1 VLISTYELGHQPFGL
16 ASPAAWL
23 RGQGYDVVTTD
34 LAVESLDT
42 DAVAAAGMIALYLP
56 MHTATRL
63 ACELIPRLRKIN
75 PSAHLCAYGLYA
87 PVNKDL
93 LRSLG
98 VETIVGG
105 EFEESLLVLA
115 DRLSS
120 TDAGPATRLDLPLI
134 SLAHQQFQ
142 TPDRTGL
149 PGLEAYARLRLP
161 AGGERVVGYT
171 EATRGCKH
179 LCRHCPI
186 VPVYGGRFRV
196 VQRDVV
202 LADIDRQ
209 ISAGAQHITFGDP
222 DFLNG
227 PRHAVRV
234 VEELHARHPDVT
246 YDVTIKVQHLVRHAD
261 VLPVL
266 ASTGCLLVTTAVEA
280 FDEEILLRFDKRHSR
295 EDFTIAVRLLRSLG
309 MALNPTFVAFTP
321 WTTRQ
326 VYTDFLAT
334 IHQLGLIGSVS
345 PVQYA
350 IRLLV
355 PSGSLL
361 LDLDDAATWCGDF
374 DSAALCY
381 RWAHADPVMDSL
393 HERISDIAEAATSGD
408 ASRASTFGEIA
419 ARTAEVLGNPHR
431 QRLERLGEPTDD
443 APVPHLSEPWYCC
456 AEPVAKQLTSLL

>member
-1 VLISTYELGHQPFGL
+1 VLLISTYELGHQPFGL

-23 RGQGYDVVTTD
+23 RGRGYDVVTAD
-34 LAVESLDT
+34 LAVESLDA
-42 DAVAAAGMIALYLP
+42 DAVAGVGLVALYLP

-63 ACELIPRLRKIN
+63 ACELIPGLRKIN

-87 PVNKDL
+87 PVNEDL

-98 VETIVGG
+98 VETVLGG
-105 EFEESLLVLA
+105 EFEESLVELA

-120 TDAGPATRLDLPLI
+120 DARPLVRQDLPLI
-134 SLAHQQFQ
+134 SLGHQRFQ

-149 PGLEAYARLRLP
+149 PPLEAYARLLLP
-161 AGGERVVGYT
+161 AGDERVVGYT

-196 VQRDVV
+196 VQPDVV

-209 ISAGAQHITFGDP
+209 ISAGAEHITFGDP

-246 YDVTIKVQHLVRHAD
+246 YDVTIKVQHLVRHPD
-261 VLPVL
+261 VLGVL

-280 FDEEILLRFDKRHSR
+280 FDEQILIRFDKNHSR
-295 EDFTIAVRLLRSLG
+295 VDFVTAVRLLRSLG
-309 MALNPTFVAFTP
+309 IALNPTFVAFTP
-321 WTTRQ
+321 WTTRPI
-326 VYTDFLAT
+326 YTDFLLT
-334 IHQLGLIGSVS
+334 IHELGLVGSVS

-355 PSGSLL
+355 PRGSRLL
-361 LDLDDAATWCGDF
+361 ELDDVASWCGEF
-374 DSAALCY
+374 DPAALCY
-381 RWAHADPVMDSL
+381 RWTHADPSMDRL
-393 HERISDIAEAATSGD
+393 QERVSGIAEGAGGGD
-408 ASRASTFGEIA
+408 ASRASIFSEIA
-419 ARTAEVLGNPHR
+419 RCTAEELGDPYR
-431 QRLERLGEPTDD
+431 QRLERLGDVTDV

-456 AEPVAKQLTSLL
+456 AEPVATQLTPLL

>member
-1 VLISTYELGHQPFGL
+1 VLLISTYELGHQPFGL

-23 RGQGYDVVTTD
+23 RGRGYDVVTAD
-34 LAVESLDT
+34 LAVESLDAE
-42 DAVAAAGMIALYLP
+42 AVAGAGLVALYLP

-63 ACELIPRLRKIN
+63 ACELIPRLREIN

-87 PVNKDL
+87 PVNEDH

-105 EFEESLLVLA
+105 EFEESLLALA
-115 DRLSS
+115 DRLAS
-120 TDAGPATRLDLPLI
+120 DAAPVVRQELPLI
-134 SLAHQQFQ
+134 SLSHQRFQ

-149 PGLEAYARLRLP
+149 PPLEAYARLRLP
-161 AGGERVVGYT
+161 AGNERVVGYT

-196 VQRDVV
+196 VQPDIV

-209 ISAGAQHITFGDP
+209 ISAGAEHITFGDP

-234 VEELHARHPDVT
+234 VQELHARHPDVT
-246 YDVTIKVQHLVRHAD
+246 YDVTIKVQHLVRHPD
-261 VLPVL
+261 VLTVL

-280 FDEEILLRFDKRHSR
+280 FDEQILIRFDKNHSR
-295 EDFTIAVRLLRSLG
+295 ADFITAVQLLRSLG
-309 MALNPTFVAFTP
+309 IALNPTFVAFTP

-326 VYTDFLAT
+326 IYADFLMT
-334 IHQLGLIGSVS
+334 IHALGLVGSVS

-355 PSGSLL
+355 PRGSRLL
-361 LDLDDAATWCGDF
+361 ELDDVASWCGEF
-374 DSAALCY
+374 DSASLCY
-381 RWAHADPVMDSL
+381 RWTHADPLMDRL
-393 HERISDIAEAATSGD
+393 HERVSAIAEGATGGD
-408 ASRASTFGEIA
+408 VSRANTFGEVA
-419 ARTAEVLGNPHR
+419 SCTAEVLGDPYR
-431 QRLERLGEPTDD
+431 QRLERLGDLAD
-443 APVPHLSEPWYCC
+443 VAPVPHLSEPWYCC
-456 AEPVAKQLTSLL
+456 AEPVSTQLTSLL